1 MVKGA
6 VFITIAT
13 RVMARYPTEE
23 RTTDR
28 PNHPL
33 RSCSPRSILKTATAH
48 KAALIAPTTRNQ
60 ARRSF
65 GLLSKLQKSIRCSA
79 RSMTVASKIPRSRIR
94 SPGALCGIPAFHLAS
109 ALITRRVVGKTN
121 DSTQKDNIKLA
132 RNREPS
138 LGGGAILQ
146 LIRRHPARMIS
157 ADVVLVN
164 AHSTLRGC

>member
-1 MVKGA
+1 
-6 VFITIAT
+6 
-13 RVMARYPTEE
+13 
-23 RTTDR
+23 
-28 PNHPL
+28 
-33 RSCSPRSILKTATAH
+33 
-48 KAALIAPTTRNQ
+48 
-60 ARRSF
+60 
-65 GLLSKLQKSIRCSA
+65 
-79 RSMTVASKIPRSRIR
+79 
-94 SPGALCGIPAFHLAS
+94 
-109 ALITRRVVGKTN
+109 LITRRVVGKTN